1 MKMNNDLIKRFE
13 AKKFELQETGELA
26 SAIDYD
32 DQGQWVGLILAKN
45 FAYTDL
51 EDQIHWATSVN
62 Y

>member
-1 MKMNNDLIKRFE
+1 MNNDLLNRFT
-13 AKKFELQETGELA
+13 AKKLELQETGELA

-32 DQGQWVGLILAKN
+32 DQGQWVGLLLAKN

-51 EDQIHWATSVN
+51 EDQIHWAISVN